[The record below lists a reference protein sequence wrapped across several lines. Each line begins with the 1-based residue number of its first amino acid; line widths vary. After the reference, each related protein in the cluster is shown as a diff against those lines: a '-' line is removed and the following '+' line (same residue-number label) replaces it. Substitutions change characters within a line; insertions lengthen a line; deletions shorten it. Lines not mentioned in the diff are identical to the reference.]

1 MKKMN
6 RKALA
11 VVCCTGLLAVA
22 GAGMAM
28 AQSPTILAGGTNT
41 EMTDGP
47 DAQGNGAQDLLQE
60 KYQIWGPVLSVDE
73 KSITIDNQ
81 SGVSYAGEMVLN
93 ISEEHSKVLGAVDGF
108 PVQLSDIK
116 VGDMIYAY
124 IGNAMTMSLPPQ
136 TAAEMVIAKVP
147 ADFKAPELVTVKDM
161 VWHENG
167 DWTLTAANGNT
178 YEIPG
183 ECPIV
188 PYLTRQM
195 VTLADVTESRKLLL
209 WSDADG
215 NGQKIVLF
223 AAEDEML

>member
-22 GAGMAM
+22 GASMAM
-28 AQSPTILAGGTNT
+28 AQSQTILAGGVNT
-41 EMTDGP
+41 EATGGP
-47 DAQGNGAQDLLQE
+47 GAQDVLQE
-60 KYQIWGPVLSVDE
+60 RYQIWGPVLSVNE
-73 KSITIDNQ
+73 NSITIDNK
-81 SGVSYAGEMVLN
+81 SGVSYAGEIVLN
-93 ISEEHSKVLGAVDGF
+93 ISEEQSKVLGAVDGL
-108 PVQLSDIK
+108 PLQLSDIR
-116 VGDMIYAY
+116 VGDVIYAY

-136 TAAEMVIAKVP
+136 TAAEMIIAKIP
-147 ADFKAPELVTVKDM
+147 ADYKVPELVTVKDM

-167 DWTLTAANGNT
+167 DWTLTAANGST

-195 VTLADVTESRKLLL
+195 VTLADVTESSQLLL
-209 WSDADG
+209 WSDAEG

-223 AAEDEML
+223 AAEPVME